1 MLIKI
6 FTIVLAISYQACI
19 MAERH
24 WAVGGW
30 DCRSWGAIR
39 LLDDRYAID
48 LDPEGCLN
56 DWGVWQDFDQH
67 SVLIVWQES
76 SRREVINKS
85 GDKFYHQM
93 AYSFGIAS
101 QIQEIRKILKE

>member
-6 FTIVLAISYQACI
+6 LTIVLAISYQACI
-19 MAERH
+19 MAEQH

-30 DCRSWGAIR
+30 NARSWGAIR

-48 LDPEGCLN
+48 LDPEGHLN
-56 DWGVWQDFDQH
+56 DWGVWQDFDQY

-76 SRREVINKS
+76 SRREVISKMD
-85 GDKFYHQM
+85 GKFYHQV

-101 QIQEIRKILKE
+101 NVEEVKKILK